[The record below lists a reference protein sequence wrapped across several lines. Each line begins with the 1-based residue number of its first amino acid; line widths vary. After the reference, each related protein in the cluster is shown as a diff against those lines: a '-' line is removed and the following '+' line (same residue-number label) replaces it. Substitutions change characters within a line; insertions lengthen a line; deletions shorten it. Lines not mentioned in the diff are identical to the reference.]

1 MAVNVS
7 LKCATIVAWRK
18 KNETKDGFVLLFLHV
33 FRTRACVC
41 VGARKIINGKKWG
54 ENVDKS

>member
-7 LKCATIVAWRK
+7 LICATIVAWRK

-33 FRTRACVC
+33 FARVRVCAYACA
-41 VGARKIINGKKWG
+41 GAREIIKHGN
-54 ENVDKS
+54 